1 MLINQYV
8 DSLYEERPLSGE
20 TVSPGTEQVGLNSP
34 VSSGLDISSIQDISP
49 FDMSQFDMS
58 SFDMS
63 SIDMSSLDMASI
75 DMSSLDMASI
85 DMSSLDMA
93 SLGLSTFDLYSS
105 DMSLANLT
113 NLSHKL
119 KQVKRT
125 LSSMCNPPFI

>member
-63 SIDMSSLDMASI
+63 SIDMSSLDMAS
-75 DMSSLDMASI
+75 
-85 DMSSLDMA
+85 
-93 SLGLSTFDLYSS
+93 LGLSTFDLYSS

>member
-75 DMSSLDMASI
+75 DMSSLDMAS
-85 DMSSLDMA
+85 
-93 SLGLSTFDLYSS
+93 LGLSTFDLYSS